1 VEVQVPVGTS
11 SHSTLVLS
19 RSGLQDASFVGDH
32 ILRTV
37 IKVPQKLSWRQWRLA
52 RKFAALER
60 LECGTVEGLNA
71 EMDHKFAVNVV
82 EPDRKV
88 NSILLERRTMAPE
101 KPPSLVDQI
110 RRRFGMTV

>member
-1 VEVQVPVGTS
+1 
-11 SHSTLVLS
+11 
-19 RSGLQDASFVGDH
+19 
-32 ILRTV
+32 
-37 IKVPQKLSWRQWRLA
+37 
-52 RKFAALER
+52 
-60 LECGTVEGLNA
+60 
-71 EMDHKFAVNVV
+71 MDHKFAVNVV